1 MTSPASPNPK
11 AEFPFSGLMFVL
23 ISVGIFLLHV
33 SLLRLPYFWD
43 EAGYYIPAAR
53 DLLLKGSLI
62 PLSTPSNAHPPLVMA
77 YVALWW
83 KVLGSTPAVARCAML
98 LSAAFALL
106 GVFRIARRVANLEV
120 AIAATTCT
128 AVYPVFFAQ
137 STMAHVDLATAGLT
151 LWGMDSYLGGRNR
164 STAVWFSLSVLAKE
178 TAILAP
184 LALLA
189 WELVCPWVSWFLKQP
204 ICIRERSW
212 PAFASLLTPVGVLA
226 LWYAYHYARTGYVLG
241 NPEYF
246 RYNVQATMSPL
257 RILLALLMRLWQVFG
272 YLHLWVLTLLMASA
286 MTRPAICDGEVERP
300 RIELP
305 VQCIFGIVILT
316 YVVALSIIG
325 GAVLARYMLT
335 AVPLVVILAVSTLRR
350 RVQAWRWLVGIVCAA
365 FAAALFWNPPYGF
378 SPEDNLAYRDF
389 IEMHL
394 DAEQFLE
401 AHYPKAT
408 LLTAWPASGEV
419 TQPFLGYVRQP
430 LRVVRIED
438 FSPED
443 VLAAAE
449 ERARF
454 DVVLAFSTKYEP
466 PHPLVESPRWWER
479 LKARFFGYHRDS
491 PPAFIAQVLNGN
503 VVFREQRQGQWVAVI
518 ELERV
523 EEARLQRR

>member
-1 MTSPASPNPK
+1 
-11 AEFPFSGLMFVL
+11 MFVL

-33 SLLRLPYFWD
+33 PLLRLPYFWD

-53 DLLLKGSLI
+53 DLLLKGSFI

-83 KVLGSTPAVARCAML
+83 KVLGSTPVVTRTAML
-98 LSAAFALL
+98 LTAAFALL
-106 GVFRIARRVANLEV
+106 GVLRIARRAANLEV
-120 AIAATTCT
+120 AIGATVCM

-151 LWGMDSYLGGRNR
+151 IWGLDSYLGARNR
-164 STAVWFSLSVLAKE
+164 SAAVWFSLSVLAKE
-178 TAILAP
+178 TALLAP

-189 WELVCPWVSWFLKQP
+189 WEVVCPWVSRFFKQP
-204 ICIRERSW
+204 ICLRDRHWSVVV
-212 PAFASLLTPVGVLA
+212 SLLTPVGVLA

-246 RYNVQATMSPL
+246 RYNVQATLSPL
-257 RILLALLMRLWQVFG
+257 RILLALIMRLWQVFG
-272 YLHLWVLTLLMASA
+272 YLHLWVLTLLMAWA
-286 MTRPAICDGEVERP
+286 MTRPAICDGDVERP

-305 VQCIFGIVILT
+305 VQFVFGVVILS
-316 YVVALSIIG
+316 YVVALSVIG

-350 RVQAWRWLVGIVCAA
+350 RIHAWRWLVAIVCAA
-365 FAAALFWNPPYGF
+365 FIAALFRNPPYGF

-389 IEMHL
+389 IVMHE
-394 DAEQFLE
+394 DAESFLE
-401 AHYPKAT
+401 ARYPKASV
-408 LLTAWPASGEV
+408 LTAWPASGEI

-438 FSPED
+438 FSPDE

-466 PHPLVESPRWWER
+466 PHPLVQSPRWWEH
-479 LKARFFGYHRDS
+479 LKARFFGYHRDL
-491 PPAFIAQVLNGN
+491 PPAFIAQVLGGN
-503 VVFREQRQGQWVAVI
+503 VVFIEQRQGQWVAVI

-523 EEARLQRR
+523 EEAHLQRH